1 MSQKSDVWI
10 IAKESR
16 KNFGENMQTE
26 GVEILK
32 AATLLDYVIYITS
45 SETKCVKGRKPK
57 IKGKSALMIFDRR
70 PEYRER
76 NNRYF

>member
-26 GVEILK
+26 GVDILK
-32 AATLLDYVIYITS
+32 AATLLDYVIYIS
-45 SETKCVKGRKPK
+45 LPPKQSVSKAVSRK
-57 IKGKSALMIFDRR
+57 
-70 PEYRER
+70 
-76 NNRYF
+76 